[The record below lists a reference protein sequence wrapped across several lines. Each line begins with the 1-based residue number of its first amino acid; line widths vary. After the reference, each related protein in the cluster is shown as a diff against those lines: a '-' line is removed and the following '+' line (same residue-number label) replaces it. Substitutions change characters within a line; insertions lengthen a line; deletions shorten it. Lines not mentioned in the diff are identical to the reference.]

1 MLSIQNVVA
10 AYDKNVALQDVSA
23 EIRAGEFLGLIGP
36 NGSGKT
42 TLLRVISGVL
52 LPREGRVRL
61 RNTNLQDVGR
71 RRLAK
76 IMAFLS
82 QDITLDFSFTVR
94 EVALMGRSPHLP
106 RIGWETSGDIEIAER
121 AMALTGA
128 ADLADRIITELS
140 GGERQQAF
148 IAMCLAQE
156 PEVLLLDEPTNHL
169 DIAHQL
175 SALDLI
181 RALNRQTGMTVV
193 SVFHDL
199 NLAAEYCDRLIML
212 NDGRVAAVGTP
223 EDILTTDMIRNVY
236 GAEVFI
242 RHNPVSDKPHIVISA
257 GMNRSDT
264 QQNATMHIAQ
274 DIRNTGTGKCDET

>member
-1 MLSIQNVVA
+1 MLSIQNIVA
-10 AYDKNVALQDVSA
+10 AYGENVALQNVSA

-52 LPREGRVRL
+52 LPREGHVQL
-61 RNTNLQDVGR
+61 GDTNLQDVGR

-94 EVALMGRSPHLP
+94 EVVLMGRSPHLS
-106 RIGWETSGDIEIAER
+106 RIGWETSEDIEIAER
-121 AMALTGA
+121 AMALTGTTC
-128 ADLADRIITELS
+128 LADRIVTELS
-140 GGERQQAF
+140 GGERQRAF

-175 SALDLI
+175 STLDLI
-181 RALNRQTGMTVV
+181 RAFNRQTGMTVV

-199 NLAAEYCDRLIML
+199 NLAAEYCDRLVML
-212 NDGRVAAVGTP
+212 NGGRVAAVGTP
-223 EDILTTDMIRNVY
+223 EEILTKDMIRNVY
-236 GAEVFI
+236 GAQVFI

-257 GMNRSDT
+257 GMNRLETEQD
-264 QQNATMHIAQ
+264 ATVQIARGV
-274 DIRNTGTGKCDET
+274 RNMGVGKCNET